1 MKKAYLSSLFPF
13 MVTEGK
19 CCIKILLK
27 NFSVNQ
33 KTGEGGKKTRQN
45 NRSGISCTMNLFCR
59 DALTS
64 ILMLKQRLLS

>member
-1 MKKAYLSSLFPF
+1 

-33 KTGEGGKKTRQN
+33 KTGEGGKKKHIKITEVVYHAPWTYSAEMLSQVFWR
-45 NRSGISCTMNLFCR
+45 F
-59 DALTS
+59 DAEA
-64 ILMLKQRLLS
+64 KVA